1 LIFDRGRLPRR
12 NCALGCGQ
20 NGEQYIMDKRPTSIA
35 IIAILLGVLSLFGL
49 VGVFMMGS
57 NPQMAKMVEQSHMSL
72 QFLQI
77 WGAIGAVVNI
87 AAAVGIWK
95 GLPWGRVLYVAW
107 SLIGIAVSFFTSPT
121 QVSILISIVIFVI
134 IAAFLFTNRANEW
147 FQARGLALS
156 REPAR

>member
-1 LIFDRGRLPRR
+1 MQSDCRVTREMLK
-12 NCALGCGQ
+12 A
-20 NGEQYIMDKRPTSIA
+20 
-35 IIAILLGVLSLFGL
+35 
-49 VGVFMMGS
+49 
-57 NPQMAKMVEQSHMSL
+57 VEQSHMSL

-77 WGAIGAVVNI
+77 WGAIGAIVTI

-107 SLIGIAVSFFTSPT
+107 NVIGIAVSFFTAPT
-121 QVSILISIVIFVI
+121 QMTILISIVIFVV

>member
-1 LIFDRGRLPRR
+1 MGT
-12 NCALGCGQ
+12 
-20 NGEQYIMDKRPTSIA
+20 RPISIA
-35 IIAILLGVLSLFGL
+35 IIAWALGILSLI
-49 VGVFMMGS
+49 GVAGILMMGS
-57 NPQMAKMVEQSHMSL
+57 SPEMAKAVEQTHMSL

-77 WGAIGAVVNI
+77 WTVIGAVVTI
-87 AAAVGIWK
+87 VAAVGIWK

-107 SLIGIAVSFFTSPT
+107 NVIGIAVGFLTGT
-121 QVSILISIVIFVI
+121 KQVSILISILIFVV

>member
-1 LIFDRGRLPRR
+1 MGT
-12 NCALGCGQ
+12 
-20 NGEQYIMDKRPTSIA
+20 RPISIA
-35 IIAILLGVLSLFGL
+35 IIAWALGILSLI
-49 VGVFMMGS
+49 GVAGILMMGS
-57 NPQMAKMVEQSHMSL
+57 SPEMAKAVEQTHMSL

-77 WGAIGAVVNI
+77 WTVIGAVVTI

-107 SLIGIAVSFFTSPT
+107 NVIGIAVGFLTGT
-121 QVSILISIVIFVI
+121 KQVSILISILIFVV